1 MEWRSANRCACV
13 PFPAPGGPNNISLIV
28 SFFTPRIFDFLNKQP
43 FVLRMVTLFERKCR
57 TGTPF
62 KNGKRVFKFANT
74 GKPPGN

>member
-1 MEWRSANRCACV
+1 MAFGQSLRLRSLPCSRRSEQYQSHCLV
-13 PFPAPGGPNNISLIV
+13 
-28 SFFTPRIFDFLNKQP
+28 FTPRIFDFLNKQP
-43 FVLRMVTLFERKCR
+43 FVLRMVTLFARKCR